1 LSSQPLLSV
10 DAVDVRI
17 GNREILSGISIAI
30 PEGSITAVLGHNGAG
45 KSTLLRSIMGLL
57 PIDRGSIMFGGV
69 SLDRASVAQRCT
81 LGLGMVPQQTG
92 TFPNLTVAENLELAR
107 GRKRSGIDTSEIF
120 PELTKLSGRTVE
132 TLSGGQR
139 QMVAVA
145 MEFTRGPKMLMLD
158 EPTLGVQPS
167 RVTSMMA
174 AVAHYRRENGTTV
187 LLVEQDFDRVRKLAD
202 TVVIL
207 NNGRVVLIDAP
218 GNLESG
224 DVITYL

>member
-1 LSSQPLLSV
+1 
-10 DAVDVRI
+10 
-17 GNREILSGISIAI
+17 
-30 PEGSITAVLGHNGAG
+30 
-45 KSTLLRSIMGLL
+45 
-57 PIDRGSIMFGGV
+57 
-69 SLDRASVAQRCT
+69 
-81 LGLGMVPQQTG
+81 
-92 TFPNLTVAENLELAR
+92 
-107 GRKRSGIDTSEIF
+107 
-120 PELTKLSGRTVE
+120 
-132 TLSGGQR
+132 
-139 QMVAVA
+139 
-145 MEFTRGPKMLMLD
+145 MLMLD